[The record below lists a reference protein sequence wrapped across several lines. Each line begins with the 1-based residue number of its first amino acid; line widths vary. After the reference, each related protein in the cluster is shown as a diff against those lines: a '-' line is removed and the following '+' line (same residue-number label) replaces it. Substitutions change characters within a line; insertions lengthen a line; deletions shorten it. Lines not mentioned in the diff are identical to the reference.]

1 MCLQQIERLY
11 DLDRH
16 NMDPHAAM
24 LCGGGRSGNVVEI
37 KSNEKKSSAA
47 DRRKVAAHVV

>member
-1 MCLQQIERLY
+1 MLLCCVEVDAVGR
-11 DLDRH
+11 DR
-16 NMDPHAAM
+16 
-24 LCGGGRSGNVVEI
+24 NVVEI